1 MITYF
6 LVENSILPSDNI
18 FNNRTHYR
26 VMYHN
31 DTGRMYGKRK
41 KRIHL
46 TILMGLDDLCDI
58 RTESSF
64 RIFYKRKSLRKW
76 QPYLIYVLLWNVPFI
91 SILPFFYLWQNGNET
106 AFEYIFFSF
115 NTEINIIVDGPIVIR
130 HFPV

>member
-1 MITYF
+1 
-6 LVENSILPSDNI
+6 
-18 FNNRTHYR
+18 
-26 VMYHN
+26 MYQN
-31 DTGRMYGKRK
+31 GTGRMQGKRK

-64 RIFYKRKSLRKW
+64 LIFYKRKSLRKW
-76 QPYLIYVLLWNVPFI
+76 QPYLIYVPLWNVPFV

-106 AFEYIFFSF
+106 TFEYIFFSF